1 MKKDKI
7 VFTGGGTG
15 GHVFPLVSVIRNLK
29 EQYPSDRNL
38 ELFYIAPE
46 DSIPDFNFTQEG
58 LDTKY
63 ILAGKLRRYV
73 DPISIF
79 LNIIDIIKIPI
90 GIIQSIVHLFIISPD
105 IIFSKGGYG
114 SVPVTIAAWIMRV
127 PVVLHESDAVP
138 GLANK
143 IVGKF
148 ATEIFVAFQNTQGI
162 NPAKKFVV
170 GNPIRKGLLN
180 GDFKQAKKRFNLVG
194 GKPVILVLGGSQG
207 SERIN
212 DTILAI
218 LSPMLNDFEVI
229 HQCGRKN
236 IEQIK
241 NEVKAFL
248 SDDLQKFYHPF
259 SFLDEKQLGDGY
271 KIANLI
277 VSRAGAGTIFEVL
290 ANHKPSILIPLPEAA
305 QNHQAEN
312 AYRVARMGASIV
324 MEEENLTP
332 HFFLEKI
339 KVLFS
344 PPSELNEMAE
354 RTKRFS
360 KPEAGR
366 ILSAYIK
373 EFLIQ

>member
-312 AYRVARMGASIV
+312 AYRAARMGASIV